1 VCLPRW
7 LALRRS
13 ENWQVKIVTD
23 STAYLSPE
31 EIARYDVHVVPLKVI
46 FGADAYSEGID
57 ITTEEFY
64 RRIATAKAF
73 PTTSQPSVN
82 DFTRIYSELAQRGHP
97 ILSIHISSKLSGA
110 VNSATAARVELPQ
123 AQIEVVDSLSIAMRM
138 LVTPA
143 AEAAAKGVPLPQ
155 LKASIEKLNASIN
168 AVGALDTLEYLWK
181 GGRIGRAQA
190 LLGTMLRIKPV
201 LAFEGGELKVLAK
214 PRTAHK
220 AIGYIM
226 ELMAERAKGSAPIHA
241 MVVHTHAAELALMLK
256 EEVQARFNC
265 AELGFVELGP
275 ALGTHIGPGFFGI
288 GFYSEQDW
296 QPGQ

>member
-1 VCLPRW
+1 M
-7 LALRRS
+7 AAK
-13 ENWQVKIVTD
+13 VKIVTD

-64 RRIATAKAF
+64 RRIATARAF

-97 ILSIHISSKLSGA
+97 ILSIHISSKLSGT
-110 VNSATAARVELPQ
+110 VNSATVARVELPQ
-123 AQIEVVDSLSIAMRM
+123 AQIEVVDSLSIAMRL
-138 LVTPA
+138 LVAPA
-143 AEAAAKGVPLPQ
+143 AEAAERGLSLPQ
-155 LKASIEKLNASIN
+155 VKASIEKLNTSIN
-168 AVGALDTLEYLWK
+168 AIGALDTLEYLWK
-181 GGRIGRAQA
+181 GGRIGGAKA

-214 PRTAHK
+214 TRTTHK
-220 AIGYIM
+220 AVEYIL
-226 ELMAERAKGSAPIHA
+226 ELMRERVKGDSIHA
-241 MVVHTHAAELALMLK
+241 IVVHTHADELALMLK

>member
-1 VCLPRW
+1 M
-7 LALRRS
+7 AAK
-13 ENWQVKIVTD
+13 VKIVTD

-31 EIARYDVHVVPLKVI
+31 EVARYDIHVVPLKVI
-46 FGADAYSEGID
+46 FGADAYSEGVD

-64 RRIATAKAF
+64 RRLAAARTF

-110 VNSATAARVELPQ
+110 INSATAARVELPQ
-123 AQIEVVDSLSIAMRM
+123 AQIEVVDSLSIALRM
-138 LVTPA
+138 LIAPA
-143 AEAAAKGVPLPQ
+143 AEAAERGLSLPQ
-155 LKASIEKLNASIN
+155 VKASIEKLNASIN

-181 GGRIGRAQA
+181 GGRIGGAKA

-214 PRTAHK
+214 ARTTRK
-220 AIGYIM
+220 AVEYIL
-226 ELMAERAKGSAPIHA
+226 ELMGERVKGSAPIHG
-241 MVVHTHAAELALMLK
+241 MVVHTHAIEPALTLK
-256 EEVQARFNC
+256 KEVQARFNC
-265 AELGFVELGP
+265 VELGFIELGP
-275 ALGTHIGPGFFGI
+275 VLGTHIGPGFFGI

-296 QPGQ
+296 QPSQ